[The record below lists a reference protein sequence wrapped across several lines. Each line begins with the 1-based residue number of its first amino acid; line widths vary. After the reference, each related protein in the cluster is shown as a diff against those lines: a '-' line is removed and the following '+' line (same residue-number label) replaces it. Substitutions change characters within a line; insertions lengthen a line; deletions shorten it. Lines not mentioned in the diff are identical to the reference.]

1 MPIFIGTYGSCGRD
15 ARVNAYGRESAVE
28 LPIRESPAG
37 AKRSMVSA
45 NTAAVPRA
53 NDDTP
58 LVLRAIRRDQE
69 AFGELYDRH
78 VVRVYRHIYYM
89 VGNAAEA
96 EDLTAQA
103 FLRAW
108 EAIERY
114 QVRGAPFVSWLL
126 RIAHNLGVSYLRSKR
141 DSSELHD
148 GIVDTKERR
157 DPEWSYQQ
165 TAEEELVR
173 EAILTLR
180 EEQRQVIILRFIE
193 DLDYKEVAEIIGKSV
208 AAIRVIQHRAL
219 NSLRKQMKVLDPAV

>member
-1 MPIFIGTYGSCGRD
+1 M
-15 ARVNAYGRESAVE
+15 V
-28 LPIRESPAG
+28 G
-37 AKRSMVSA
+37 ANS
-45 NTAAVPRA
+45 AVPRA

-58 LVLRAIRRDQE
+58 LVYRAIERDQD

-96 EDLTAQA
+96 EDLTAQT

-126 RIAHNLGVSYLRSKR
+126 RIAHNLGVSHLRSKR
-141 DSSELHD
+141 ESSQLHD
-148 GIVDTKERR
+148 GIVDEKPRI
-157 DPEWSYQQ
+157 DPESSYVQ

-173 EAILTLR
+173 EAILRLR
-180 EEQRQVIILRFIE
+180 DEQRQVIVLRFIE

-219 NSLRKQMKVLDPAV
+219 NSLRKQMKLLDPAV

>member
-1 MPIFIGTYGSCGRD
+1 
-15 ARVNAYGRESAVE
+15 
-28 LPIRESPAG
+28 
-37 AKRSMVSA
+37 MVSA
-45 NTAAVPRA
+45 NSAVPRA

-58 LVLRAIRRDQE
+58 LVLRAIERDQD

-96 EDLTAQA
+96 EDLTAQT

-108 EAIERY
+108 EAIPRY

-126 RIAHNLGVSYLRSKR
+126 RIAHNLGVSHLRSKR
-141 DSSELHD
+141 ETSQIHE
-148 GIVDTKERR
+148 GILDDKSHR
-157 DPEWSYQQ
+157 DPESSYQQ

-173 EAILTLR
+173 EAILLLR

-193 DLDYKEVAEIIGKSV
+193 DLDYREVAEIIGKSV

-219 NSLRKQMKVLDPAV
+219 NSLRKQMKLLDPAT

>member
-1 MPIFIGTYGSCGRD
+1 
-15 ARVNAYGRESAVE
+15 
-28 LPIRESPAG
+28 
-37 AKRSMVSA
+37 MVSA
-45 NTAAVPRA
+45 NSAVPRA

-58 LVLRAIRRDQE
+58 LVVRAIERDQE

-96 EDLTAQA
+96 EDLTAQT

-108 EAIERY
+108 EAIPRY

-126 RIAHNLGVSYLRSKR
+126 RIAHNMGVSYLRSKR
-141 DSSELHD
+141 ESSQLHD
-148 GIVDTKERR
+148 GIVDDKMRR
-157 DPEWSYQQ
+157 DPESAYEQ

-173 EAILTLR
+173 AAILKLR

-193 DLDYKEVAEIIGKSV
+193 DLDYREVAEIIGKSV

-219 NSLRKQMKVLDPAV
+219 NALRKQMKLMDPAL

>member
-1 MPIFIGTYGSCGRD
+1 V
-15 ARVNAYGRESAVE
+15 VNA
-28 LPIRESPAG
+28 
-37 AKRSMVSA
+37 
-45 NTAAVPRA
+45 NTAVPRA
-53 NDDTP
+53 NDDTD
-58 LVLRAIRRDQE
+58 LVLRAIQRDQD

-108 EAIERY
+108 EAIPRY

-141 DSSELHD
+141 ESSQIHE
-148 GIVDTKERR
+148 GIVDHKMQR
-157 DPEWSYQQ
+157 DPESAYEQ
-165 TAEEELVR
+165 TADEERVR
-173 EAILTLR
+173 EAIMMLR

-193 DLDYKEVAEIIGKSV
+193 DLDYREVAEIIGKSV

-219 NSLRKQMKVLDPAV
+219 NALRKQMKLLDPAV

>member
-1 MPIFIGTYGSCGRD
+1 
-15 ARVNAYGRESAVE
+15 
-28 LPIRESPAG
+28 
-37 AKRSMVSA
+37 MVSA
-45 NTAAVPRA
+45 NSAVPRA
-53 NDDTP
+53 NDDTAI
-58 LVLRAIRRDQE
+58 VLRAIRRDQD

-78 VVRVYRHIYYM
+78 AVRVYRHIYYM

-96 EDLTAQA
+96 EDLTAQT

-165 TAEEELVR
+165 TAEEEMVR
-173 EAILTLR
+173 EAILKLR

-219 NSLRKQMKVLDPAV
+219 NSLRKQMKVLDPVV

>member
-1 MPIFIGTYGSCGRD
+1 M
-15 ARVNAYGRESAVE
+15 V
-28 LPIRESPAG
+28 G
-37 AKRSMVSA
+37 ANS
-45 NTAAVPRA
+45 AVPRA

-58 LVLRAIRRDQE
+58 LVYRAIERDQE

-96 EDLTAQA
+96 EDLTAQT

-108 EAIERY
+108 EAIDRY

-126 RIAHNLGVSYLRSKR
+126 RIAHNLGVSFLRSKR
-141 DSSELHD
+141 ESSQLHD
-148 GIVDTKERR
+148 GIVDEKPRI
-157 DPEWSYQQ
+157 DPESSYVQ

-173 EAILTLR
+173 EAILRLR
-180 EEQRQVIILRFIE
+180 DEQRQVIILRFIE

-219 NSLRKQMKVLDPAV
+219 NSLRKQMKLLDPAV

>member
-1 MPIFIGTYGSCGRD
+1 
-15 ARVNAYGRESAVE
+15 
-28 LPIRESPAG
+28 
-37 AKRSMVSA
+37 MVSA
-45 NTAAVPRA
+45 HSALPRA

-58 LVLRAIRRDQE
+58 LVLRAIQKDQE

-89 VGNAAEA
+89 VGNTAEA
-96 EDLTAQA
+96 EDLTAQT

-108 EAIERY
+108 EAIPRY

-126 RIAHNLGVSYLRSKR
+126 RIAHNLGVSHLRSKR
-141 DSSELHD
+141 ESSQLHD
-148 GIVDTKERR
+148 GIVDDKWRR
-157 DPEWSYQQ
+157 DPESAYEQ

-173 EAILTLR
+173 EAILRLR

-193 DLDYKEVAEIIGKSV
+193 DLDYREVAEIIGKSV

-219 NSLRKQMKVLDPAV
+219 NALRKQMRQLDSAT

>member
-1 MPIFIGTYGSCGRD
+1 
-15 ARVNAYGRESAVE
+15 
-28 LPIRESPAG
+28 
-37 AKRSMVSA
+37 MVSA
-45 NTAAVPRA
+45 NSAVPRA
-53 NDDTP
+53 NDDTAI
-58 LVLRAIRRDQE
+58 VLRAIGRDQD

-78 VVRVYRHIYYM
+78 AVRVYRHIYYM

-96 EDLTAQA
+96 EDLTAQT

-165 TAEEELVR
+165 TAEEEMVR
-173 EAILTLR
+173 EAILKLR